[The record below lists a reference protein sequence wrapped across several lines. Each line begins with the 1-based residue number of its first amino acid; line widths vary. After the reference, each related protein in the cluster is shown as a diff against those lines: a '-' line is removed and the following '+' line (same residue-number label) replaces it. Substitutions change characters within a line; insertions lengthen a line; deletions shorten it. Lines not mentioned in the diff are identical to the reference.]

1 MFEIKFTT
9 LPDNDRIL
17 HDLSFYISFNQTN
30 SRICFMR
37 RLFNKV
43 SKILLEEFN

>member
-17 HDLSFYISFNQTN
+17 HKALIKQILEYVLLDDSLIKLAKFSWKS
-30 SRICFMR
+30 
-37 RLFNKV
+37 LVKV
-43 SKILLEEFN
+43 